1 MKTLE
6 TSLQN
11 FSQTENMT
19 HEEKQELRNRFKS
32 DKERISAQ
40 EKMNKYMKMNMNDL

>member
-1 MKTLE
+1 MKVLE
-6 TSLQN
+6 TSLNN

-19 HEEKQELRNRFKS
+19 NEEKLELRNRFKS

-40 EKMNKYMKMNMNDL
+40 EKMNKYMQMHMDDI